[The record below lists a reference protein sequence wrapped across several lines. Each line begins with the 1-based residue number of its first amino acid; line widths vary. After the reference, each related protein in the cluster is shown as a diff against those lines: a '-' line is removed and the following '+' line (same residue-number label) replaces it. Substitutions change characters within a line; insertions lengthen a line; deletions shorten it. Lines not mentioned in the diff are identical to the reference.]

1 MTFTDVAFDFYID
14 NDAEWKR
21 LWLFWH
27 DIDFRIDSSSD
38 I

>member
-14 NDAEWKR
+14 NDTEWKR
-21 LWLFWH
+21 LWPFWH